1 MIRMVEEQSATRKP
15 PSRSGSIGE
24 KPVRRAEPRKPA
36 EGRADGSETSSGSTG
51 GRPSPEHHAR
61 AREGDSGRGEA
72 EHHPGRGGTR
82 ISAVKAARAAMS
94 QLEMLTS
101 REAEGIVGISKN
113 DDGGWTVVVEV
124 VESRHVPSTSDL
136 LAEYKVVLDSG
147 GELVS
152 YARGSRYVRGRPR
165 GD

>member
-1 MIRMVEEQSATRKP
+1 
-15 PSRSGSIGE
+15 
-24 KPVRRAEPRKPA
+24 
-36 EGRADGSETSSGSTG
+36 
-51 GRPSPEHHAR
+51 
-61 AREGDSGRGEA
+61 
-72 EHHPGRGGTR
+72 
-82 ISAVKAARAAMS
+82 MS